1 MQLLMASRFAPLS
14 VRGPLPSAL
23 PCFHPR
29 ISNGIRTRDVCDA
42 QPLGLR
48 CVSEST
54 TLLQPTELDWG
65 IVLPTGASQRHVLT
79 LPDPNP
85 KVRVEVEV
93 RVRVRP

>member
-1 MQLLMASRFAPLS
+1 M
-14 VRGPLPSAL
+14 
-23 PCFHPR
+23 
-29 ISNGIRTRDVCDA
+29 
-42 QPLGLR
+42 
-48 CVSEST
+48 
-54 TLLQPTELDWG
+54 QPTELGWG